1 MCDISETIK
10 SFRQREKAVML
21 YSRVEKL
28 AKISNYMPCRML
40 RCVCRG
46 WICDEKTEK
55 AWMNSHCAN
64 KDCKHELYDHVSHL
78 VYASE
83 NLLNALI
90 KLINDFE
97 NVKNEIEYQ
106 SKLPTN
112 EERDFLIK
120 KCKHSVY
127 HEIKDFISPDS
138 LISFKD
144 SIETL
149 PFESPTIDEILKN
162 FCLYKFSPNLY
173 HLKVAFKITK
183 IILKNFDQ
191 WIWCKPKD
199 LRYLNKLQYNNSYKF
214 YYQRNRQNNHT
225 LKYVQSI
232 VKPSYTSS
240 MIFGQDVLRYT
251 LKVFRISFT
260 KWCQNESKN
269 CSFSKKCLFIKILP
283 KFLDL
288 LEQEVY
294 SEDSPI
300 WNLNYMNTSIPKR
313 MLDNLNS
320 KLNELIQNQ
329 LNTTIKNS
337 KKQKKTNKNCLI
349 DGVVLQIPDGKYNQ
363 MSKNNYVL
371 MDTLFDTFQNILVD
385 VSSNASLKGFITDQ
399 DKNQTQANSLGI
411 EMMVFDCNTNFKKCV
426 LCRKELRNMY
436 HTRLPRLPDM
446 YIKRLETDKQILT
459 LAMLEDGVPV
469 GGIYFCTFRSQGFT
483 EIILCVFKVDLHV
496 NGYESC
502 LMSYLKDYH
511 IQHNIWNLL
520 VYADK
525 ETFEYFKSQKF
536 SSEVKI
542 SKTKYNKYIT
552 HYEDSKLMHCKLKK

>member
-1 MCDISETIK
+1 MSDINETIK
-10 SFRQREKAVML
+10 SFRQREKVVVM
-21 YSRVEKL
+21 YSRMEKL

-40 RCVCRG
+40 RCVCHG
-46 WICDEKTEK
+46 WICDEKTKK

-64 KDCKHELYDHVSHL
+64 EDCKHELYDHVSHL
-78 VYASE
+78 VNASE
-83 NLLNALI
+83 NMLNALI
-90 KLINDFE
+90 RLINDFE
-97 NVKNEIEYQ
+97 NIRDEIEYL
-106 SKLPTN
+106 SMLPTDD
-112 EERDFLIK
+112 ERDFLLK
-120 KCKHSVY
+120 KCKDFIY
-127 HEIKDFISPDS
+127 HEIKNFISPDS
-138 LISFKD
+138 LISYKD
-144 SIETL
+144 SIETP
-149 PFESPTIDEILKN
+149 PFESPTIVEILKN
-162 FCLYKFSPNLY
+162 FCLYKFLPNLY

-191 WIWCKPKD
+191 WIWYMPEE
-199 LRYLNKLQYNNSYKF
+199 LLYFNKLQYNNSYDY
-214 YYQRNRQNNHT
+214 YYQRYRQNCLT
-225 LKYVQSI
+225 LNAVQSI

-260 KWCQNESKN
+260 KWCLNESEN

-294 SEDSPI
+294 TVDSPI
-300 WNLNYMNTSIPKR
+300 WNLNYMNTSLPKR
-313 MLDNLNS
+313 VLDNLNS

-329 LNTTIKNS
+329 LNAAIMNS
-337 KKQKKTNKNCLI
+337 KKQGRIYKNRLI
-349 DGVVLQIPDGKYNQ
+349 DGVVLQISDEKYN
-363 MSKNNYVL
+363 NNCVL
-371 MDTLFDTFQNILVD
+371 MDNLLNTFENIYID
-385 VSSNASLKGFITDQ
+385 IGPSTSLKGFITDQ
-399 DKNQTQANSLGI
+399 NKYQTQANGLGI
-411 EMMVFDCNTNFKKCV
+411 EMIVFDCESNFTKCV

-446 YIKRLETDKQILT
+446 YIARLETDKQIQT

-469 GGIYFCTFRSQGFT
+469 GGIYFCTFNSQGFT
-483 EIILCVFKVDLHV
+483 EIILCMFKVDLHV

-502 LMSYLKDYH
+502 LMNYLKDYH
-511 IQHNIWNLL
+511 IQHKIWNLL

-552 HYEDSKLMHCKLKK
+552 HYEDSKLMYCNLKKK